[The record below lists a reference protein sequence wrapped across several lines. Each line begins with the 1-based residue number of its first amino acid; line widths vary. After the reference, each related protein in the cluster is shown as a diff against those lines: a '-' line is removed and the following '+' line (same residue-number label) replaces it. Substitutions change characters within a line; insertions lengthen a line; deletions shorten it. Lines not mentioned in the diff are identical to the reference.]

1 MIGPFLQDQIM
12 TSVGYLEGG
21 VLTWKLMKM
30 ANPFQIQDLD
40 DELNTACIS
49 HDALASPASG
59 IQAMRA
65 VLPPMM
71 LVPTFAATL
80 SEEVTTSL
88 GRAECVTLRNRLH
101 APLPPSSFPFPF
113 RVSSASIPAVTNGVD
128 KFYLH
133 TPAS

>member
-1 MIGPFLQDQIM
+1 
-12 TSVGYLEGG
+12 
-21 VLTWKLMKM
+21 MKRV
-30 ANPFQIQDLD
+30 NPFQIQDLD
-40 DELNTACIS
+40 DELNTAYIS

-59 IQAMRA
+59 MQAVRA
-65 VLPPMM
+65 ILPPMM

-88 GRAECVTLRNRLH
+88 GRAECVTRRIRLQC
-101 APLPPSSFPFPF
+101 PPP
-113 RVSSASIPAVTNGVD
+113 IPAMANGVD